1 MRELGVIENGTV
13 LVREGR
19 IDWVGRSEDF
29 SKKLDVS
36 TEVLDASELILMPG
50 FVDSHTHLVFAGT
63 REEEFSLRTR
73 GRSYRDIAEKGG
85 GILATVANVRSTT
98 KKDLKKQARRYL
110 AAMMRLGTTTVE
122 IKSGYGL
129 DVENEVKMLE
139 AIDELKKEELVN
151 IVPTLL
157 CAHAVPVEFRG
168 RKSEY
173 VNLVIEEMVPSVGRR
188 KLAEFCDVFCDSD
201 YFEVKECERI
211 LRAGLEHGL
220 KPKVHADEFTSSAG
234 AELAAGM
241 KAASADH
248 LEHVSDRGIEA
259 LARAGTIGT
268 LLPGVSLFLG
278 HPYAPARK
286 LIDRGVPVALAT
298 DFNPGSCMCY
308 VMPLMMTIA
317 CTQMGMT
324 PEEVITASTINAAA
338 ALNRS
343 HDIGSIEVGKR
354 ADLILLDI
362 PNYKYLPYHFGI
374 NHVVKTIIQG
384 TILEM

>member
-36 TEVLDASELILMPG
+36 TEVLDASDLILMPG

-157 CAHAVPVEFRG
+157 GAHAVPVEFRG

-201 YFEVKECERI
+201 YFEAKECERI

-286 LIDRGVPVALAT
+286 LVDRGVPVALAT

>member
-36 TEVLDASELILMPG
+36 TEVLDASDLILMPG

-63 REEEFSLRTR
+63 REEEFSLRTE
-73 GRSYRDIAEKGG
+73 GLSYREIAEKGG
-85 GILATVANVRSTT
+85 GILATVANVRRMT
-98 KKDLKKQARRYL
+98 KKDLKKQARRHL
-110 AAMMRLGTTTVE
+110 TAMMRLGTTTVE

-157 CAHAVPVEFRG
+157 GAHAVPVEFLG

-173 VNLVIEEMVPSVGRR
+173 VNLIIEEMIPYVGRR
-188 KLAEFCDVFCDSD
+188 KLAEFCDVFCESD

-234 AELAAGM
+234 AELAAQM
-241 KAASADH
+241 NAASADH

-286 LIDRGVPVALAT
+286 LVDRGVPVALAT

>member
-1 MRELGVIENGTV
+1 ENGTV

-157 CAHAVPVEFRG
+157 GAHAVPVEFRG

>member
-1 MRELGVIENGTV
+1 MC
-13 LVREGR
+13 
-19 IDWVGRSEDF
+19 S
-29 SKKLDVS
+29 S
-36 TEVLDASELILMPG
+36 
-50 FVDSHTHLVFAGT
+50 
-63 REEEFSLRTR
+63 
-73 GRSYRDIAEKGG
+73 
-85 GILATVANVRSTT
+85 
-98 KKDLKKQARRYL
+98 DL
-110 AAMMRLGTTTVE
+110 
-122 IKSGYGL
+122 
-129 DVENEVKMLE
+129 
-139 AIDELKKEELVN
+139 
-151 IVPTLL
+151 
-157 CAHAVPVEFRG
+157 
-168 RKSEY
+168 

-201 YFEVKECERI
+201 YFEVNECERI